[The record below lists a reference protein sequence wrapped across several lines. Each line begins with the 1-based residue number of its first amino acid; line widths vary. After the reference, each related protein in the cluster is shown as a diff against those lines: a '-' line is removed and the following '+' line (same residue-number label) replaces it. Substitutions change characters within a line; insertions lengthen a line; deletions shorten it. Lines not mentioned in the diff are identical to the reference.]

1 VTGVVP
7 LGPPLQTLPQLVLV
21 GLRLVVFTL
30 AGGITM
36 ISFQAY
42 QQKQTDQL
50 ESAFIGFAFI
60 SMGVAVA
67 MLGTYSD
74 ANQTLFGIA
83 EVVPFIIGFAML
95 WMSLYR

>member
-1 VTGVVP
+1 MA
-7 LGPPLQTLPQLVLV
+7 PPLQSLGDVVLV
-21 GLRLVVFTL
+21 GLRLVVFAL
-30 AGGITM
+30 AGGITL

-42 QQKQTDQL
+42 QQKQNGRL

-67 MLGTYSD
+67 MLGTYAE
-74 ANQTLFGIA
+74 ANRVLFDIA

-95 WMSLYR
+95 WRSLYR